1 MKNIRKLLSL
11 LLCLALSLSLGAAAI
26 FAEEGGDAP
35 EAEAETAETEAPE
48 TEAEAQAAEAE
59 AEAAE
64 TEEET
69 VICAAGEVRSAV
81 SGRVVCEEGGVVF
94 NNGATVYNNGGVVYN
109 NFGTVYANAGT
120 TYNNSGVMYVNGGR
134 AFNNAGT
141 VYYNPAPD
149 EAEAPAEPEAEEPEA
164 EEAPAETEERAPE
177 AQEAETD
184 AEENGPQA
192 ESEADAAPAADAP
205 LTVRF
210 AGEYSLLA
218 DWSGLRLDGAGNL
231 LLDPDST
238 LSIRPMEGY
247 RIVEALADSG
257 SFAADEN
264 GVWTLSGAEKDFEVT
279 LRVCAAAPQADLAPG
294 VHAPGSALT
303 LSAPA
308 PALIRYTLDGSE
320 PDESSEKYTEPLVLD
335 ESCTL
340 RARAYLEGL
349 EPGELL
355 TVSYTVPAVTI
366 PAFDALTAGYGEDEL
381 RGVAVRIA
389 NAGDEEIRIL
399 SVALAGEDANR
410 FRLSSGEGGVIHPDE
425 TRDTHWRITPKPNLP
440 AGDYTAELL
449 LKLKGGESFSVPF
462 SLLIQEA

>member
-1 MKNIRKLLSL
+1 MKNIRKLLAL
-11 LLCLALSLSLGAAAI
+11 LLCLALALSLGAAAI
-26 FAEEGGDAP
+26 FADEDGDAAAEETDAGEESAEAAESPATEDAP
-35 EAEAETAETEAPE
+35 EAE
-48 TEAEAQAAEAE
+48 
-59 AEAAE
+59 
-64 TEEET
+64 EEP

-149 EAEAPAEPEAEEPEA
+149 EAEAPAE
-164 EEAPAETEERAPE
+164 EAPAEAEERAPE

-205 LTVRF
+205 LTVSF
-210 AGEYSLLA
+210 AGDYSLVA
-218 DWSGLRLDGAGNL
+218 DWSGLRLDGAGSL
-231 LLDPDST
+231 LLDPGST

-257 SFAADEN
+257 SFAADED
-264 GVWTLSGAEKDFEVT
+264 GVWTLSGAEKDFCVT

-308 PALIRYTLDGSE
+308 PAVIRYTLDGSE
-320 PDESSEKYTEPLVLD
+320 PDENSEKYGEPLVLD

-410 FRLSSGEGGVIHPDE
+410 FRLSTGEGGVIHPDE

-440 AGDYTAELL
+440 AGEYTAELL